1 MKEPSGLQGSAAG
14 QQLPGS
20 WAETAGIERRR
31 GMQARSFA
39 LGHVPV
45 WAVLPSRE
53 QHPQKALL
61 KDEVVPVV
69 HAVLAPLSDLQR
81 HAVPSK
87 GRWDLLQ
94 DLQEYGAMLIFP
106 VRQAQGWGPG
116 AMGVTGSPAVT
127 SREHLRGPLRNSGCM
142 QRGEM
147 NLSFWAANKAHS
159 IHDLL

>member
-1 MKEPSGLQGSAAG
+1 MKKPSGLRGSAAA
-14 QQLPGS
+14 QQLLGS
-20 WAETAGIERRR
+20 WAEAAGIERRR

-39 LGHVPV
+39 LGHVPM

-53 QHPQKALL
+53 QHPQKALH

-69 HAVLAPLSDLQR
+69 HTALAPLSDLQQ

-106 VRQAQGWGPG
+106 VRQARGWGPR

-127 SREHLRGPLRNSGCM
+127 SQEHLQRPLRSSG
-142 QRGEM
+142 
-147 NLSFWAANKAHS
+147 
-159 IHDLL
+159 